1 MAAGHRTSF
10 FWTGEERIYSGRN
23 GVEISFLNIPGTSW
37 ADFDVRNSF
46 DGINSKRGY
55 VHIIRDPI
63 AQNREMLLQKRTYEF
78 LPMIQENLARA
89 SIS

>member
-37 ADFDVRNSF
+37 ADFDIRNSF
-46 DGINSKRGY
+46 DGINSKRG
-55 VHIIRDPI
+55 
-63 AQNREMLLQKRTYEF
+63 
-78 LPMIQENLARA
+78 
-89 SIS
+89 

>member
-1 MAAGHRTSF
+1 MVSTRREGKDSLHSEQANKRAFIGKLKPYGITSSDA
-10 FWTGEERIYSGRN
+10 TKPLI
-23 GVEISFLNIPGTSW
+23 
-37 ADFDVRNSF
+37 
-46 DGINSKRGY
+46 Y